1 MKRLHL
7 VMLLIVMIFAG
18 IFLGNMFGGR
28 RGALSGGAAGLSMV
42 GLFLWAIAPMECR
55 RQFEILARKGVDVG
69 DLATFRARFVRGAR
83 VPAVVLIV
91 LGLAALVVLLFVRI

>member
-28 RGALSGGAAGLSMV
+28 RGALSGGATGVVLA
-42 GLFLWAIAPMECR
+42 GLFLWTVAPREMH
-55 RQFEILARKGVDVG
+55 RQLEILARKGIDVG
-69 DLATFRARFVRGAR
+69 DEAAFRAQFLRGAR
-83 VPAVVLIV
+83 VPAVVLVAI
-91 LGLAALVVLLFVRI
+91 GLAGLLVLLFVRV